1 MDAAHMID
9 CVKRYINANN
19 NHDIAVIEDLFDMNG
34 TVEDPVG
41 SEPHMGMD
49 AIRSFYLNGFSS
61 VVKAELMGA
70 VRCAA
75 NSAAFP
81 FYVIAKIGDKQMKI
95 EVIDVFE
102 FNEQGKI
109 RSMKAYWG
117 QANWSTV

>member
-1 MDAAHMID
+1 MDAAQMVD

-19 NHDIAVIEDLFDMNG
+19 NHDIAEIEKLFDMNG

-41 SEPHMGMD
+41 SEPHVGMD
-49 AIRSFYLNGFSS
+49 AIRKFYLNGFSS
-61 VVKAELMGA
+61 VVKAELTGA
-70 VRCAA
+70 VRCTS

-95 EVIDVFE
+95 EVIDVFD

-117 QANWSTV
+117 QDNWSTV